1 MTLAAATEEAG
12 SDSDGPI
19 SESSEDFNFKFK
31 SPIDRAGVSTGPAC
45 RPSQLRQPAATGGG
59 RRLVTHWQANRQVS
73 GSDRP

>member
-31 SPIDRAGVSTGPAC
+31 SQIDRAGVSIGPAC
-45 RPSQLRQPAATGGG
+45 RPSQLNGHWRRPAA
-59 RRLVTHWQANRQVS
+59 
-73 GSDRP
+73 SDSLAG